1 MLTLILIITLA
12 YAASAAAK
20 PHPTHISP
28 ARERVVRMLD
38 AGLAGTP
45 MAGSGRALEASGWKW
60 HVHPAFMAAVTGIE
74 AAWGRRACRSNRFNA
89 FGLGSCTASWV
100 PTFRSWAGAFDYYAR
115 FLTGRTSVTSGWPAA
130 RTPYDFHG
138 YCRTRSGAEC
148 PTWPSSV
155 SWNMERLGFGPSVR
169 YGR

>member
-20 PHPTHISP
+20 PRPTHISA

-45 MAGSGRALEASGWKW
+45 MQGTGRALEASGWKW
-60 HVHPAFMAAVTGIE
+60 HVHPAFMAGVAGIE
-74 AAWGRRACRSNRFNA
+74 AAWGRLSCRSNRFNA
-89 FGLGSCTASWV
+89 FGLGSCSASWV
-100 PTFRSWAGAFDYYAR
+100 PQFRSWANAYGFYAR
-115 FLTGRTSVTSGWPAA
+115 WLRQRWPAA

-138 YCRTRSGAEC
+138 YCVDRYGNDC
-148 PTWPSSV
+148 PSWAGSV
-155 SWNMERLGFGPSVR
+155 VWNMGRLGFGPSVR